1 MLKAMNEDEEGR
13 EKIRRKEN
21 EVNEKLARDME
32 KRMRNEEAKVK
43 VEADKRGDEG
53 GESSHHGGEPPT
65 DEQKRHGKG
74 RQ

>member
-21 EVNEKLARDME
+21 EVNERLARDME

-43 VEADKRGDEG
+43 AEADKRGKEGG
-53 GESSHHGGEPPT
+53 GESPPWWGAPT
-65 DEQKRHGKG
+65 SEQKEPG
-74 RQ
+74 RR